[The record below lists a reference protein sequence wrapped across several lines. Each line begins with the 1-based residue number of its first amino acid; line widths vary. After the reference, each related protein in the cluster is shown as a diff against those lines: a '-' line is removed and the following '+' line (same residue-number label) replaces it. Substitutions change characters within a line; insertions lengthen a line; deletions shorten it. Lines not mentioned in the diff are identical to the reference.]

1 MGLWTNLRDAAESA
15 ISTVT
20 PFDIR
25 SESARNKKGGTT
37 GFLNK
42 VREGEQDLFN
52 KATGRISASDRRA
65 TNQMLTDQV
74 NAYKEMTEISKKQI
88 AEKKDEQSAEKR
100 KINEKQIRS
109 LRRNYRPQGIMNAGS
124 NPNTIGGESDKLGG

>member
-37 GFLNK
+37 GFLNN

-74 NAYKEMTEISKKQI
+74 NSYKEMTEISKKQI